1 MFPQRD
7 TAIPLVDIFNHTHTP
22 FVFKLFATDVQYN
35 CTYFWVK
42 CNYTETARCRII
54 NKIGWLS
61 GVTHMYDLGSRL
73 KEIRLQHG
81 LTQKTLAKRINKSI
95 SAVSSYESNAQ
106 MPPLD
111 VLISMA
117 SVYAVSLDY
126 LVGFSNDPI
135 YSAKGL
141 NPEQKE
147 LIELLFLEFAN
158 TPAQN
163 RELSPEQVRIIQKLF
178 SIFSSS

>member
-1 MFPQRD
+1 
-7 TAIPLVDIFNHTHTP
+7 
-22 FVFKLFATDVQYN
+22 
-35 CTYFWVK
+35 
-42 CNYTETARCRII
+42 
-54 NKIGWLS
+54 
-61 GVTHMYDLGSRL
+61 MYDLGSRL

-158 TPAQN
+158 TPVQN

-178 SIFSSS
+178 NIFSSS